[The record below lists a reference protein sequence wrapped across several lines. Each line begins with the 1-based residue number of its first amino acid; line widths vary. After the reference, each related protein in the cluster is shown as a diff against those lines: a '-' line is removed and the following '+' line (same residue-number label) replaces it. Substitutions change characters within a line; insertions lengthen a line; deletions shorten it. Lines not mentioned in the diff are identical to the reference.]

1 MRPRRRALPG
11 SLLRRRLLS
20 LGLAG
25 LDHVLERDAA
35 PGEAAGVGV
44 AGQVG
49 GVEGGVGGPG
59 RLLVRGDAGFVF
71 FDAFVFGS

>member
-1 MRPRRRALPG
+1 MRPRGGALPG
-11 SLLRRRLLS
+11 SLLRRRLLG

-25 LDHVLERDAA
+25 LDHMLERDAA

-49 GVEGGVGGPG
+49 GVEGGVGGAG
-59 RLLVRGDAGFVF
+59 RLLVLGDAGLVF
-71 FDAFVFGS
+71 LLAFAFFS